1 MVSTNLKN
9 SSRRAKGRV
18 FLEHKEIIT
27 QLSSYMGKLLRER
40 FGKGPESVH
49 ISLDSRCV
57 TLQLHN
63 FIGPVEKL
71 LLEQQ
76 KVEAFRD
83 TRVLVMESLIPEF
96 NLFIE
101 RTVGYEIEDL
111 YYDWDLETHSGILV
125 GLFKC
130 ATDHEEDLYVNKAA
144 IHERIRKVTK
154 DCEKMP
160 EDVHSFW
167 AGPRTLV
174 IIREGLLV
182 MIEKQLIELGYESTL
197 RIAKRLLEKLHFAQ
211 DVQIEALLGRAIS
224 GMYLD
229 WKFDKDK
236 SILVYTFKN

>member
-1 MVSTNLKN
+1 MEN
-9 SSRRAKGRV
+9 
-18 FLEHKEIIT
+18 KEIIS
-27 QLSSYMGKLLRER
+27 QLSSYIGKLLRER
-40 FGKGPESVH
+40 FGKGPESIH

-83 TRVLVMESLIPEF
+83 TRVLVMESLIPE
-96 NLFIE
+96 LSRFIE
-101 RTVGYEIEDL
+101 QTIGHEIEDM
-111 YYDWDLETHSGILV
+111 YYDWDLETHSGIVV
-125 GLFKC
+125 GLFKS
-130 ATDHEEDLYVNKAA
+130 AAGHEEDAYANKHA

-160 EDVHSFW
+160 DDVHSFW
-167 AGPRTLV
+167 ASPKTLV

-182 MIEKQLIELGYESTL
+182 LIEKQLVELGYESTL
-197 RIAKRLLEKLHFAQ
+197 RIAKRILEKLHFAK
-211 DVQIEALLGRAIS
+211 DVQIEAILDRTIS